1 MESCQ
6 ENLQYLPYS
15 LLFLLSTQL
24 QANNA
29 ATRIA
34 SIGQAIMQNT
44 LPSLILAPLQLGMH
58 RQLGSKFLIVSLY
71 SQGFSLSY
79 AEILRLERCA
89 VAYQGTN
96 IPDLVKYQNHSMES
110 VAYYY
115 YYYYYYYHYLFI

>member
-1 MESCQ
+1 
-6 ENLQYLPYS
+6 
-15 LLFLLSTQL
+15 
-24 QANNA
+24 
-29 ATRIA
+29 
-34 SIGQAIMQNT
+34 MQNT
-44 LPSLILAPLQLGMH
+44 FPNLVLAPLQLGIGVQMH
-58 RQLGSKFLIVSLY
+58 RQFGSKFLIVSLY

-115 YYYYYYYHYLFI
+115 YYYYYHYLFI